1 MRICISSGHS
11 TECQGASGI
20 LNEVTEATR
29 VVNQLAID
37 LRDRGHDVK
46 TYHDTVSTS
55 QNENLNRIVDWHNS
69 HARDLDISVH
79 FNAYVETDKPM
90 GTEVLYYSQQAL
102 AAKLSAAI
110 AICGFIDRGAKHR
123 PDLFVLSQTSEP
135 CVLLEICFVDS
146 LADVE
151 IYSENFEDICDSLAD
166 VAGGEDGEDIFAPPG
181 GEALFHAIG
190 ACSEFGGP
198 EDIGVTSDEGLAL
211 HFDITADNQ
220 HLFLP
225 YQPAG
230 TLGLARRL
238 NPYVHYVACRWNY
251 DVTSKEMLAEGVAL
265 VRVPST
271 GQELAAFPA
280 DWGPNEA
287 TGRIA
292 DLSPGLLADLGLETD
307 DEVEVIF
314 PHPSASD

>member
-1 MRICISSGHS
+1 MTKIPR
-11 TECQGASGI
+11 
-20 LNEVTEATR
+20 LTR
-29 VVNQLAID
+29 NDQPANQLAID
-37 LRDRGHDVK
+37 LRDRGHEVM

-55 QNENLNRIVDWHNS
+55 QNENLNRIVNWHNS
-69 HARDLDISVH
+69 QVRDLDISVH

-90 GTEVLYYSQQAL
+90 GCEVLYYSQQAL

-110 AICGFIDRGAKHR
+110 AVCGFIDRGAKHR

-146 LADVE
+146 LADAE
-151 IYSENFEDICDSLAD
+151 IYHENFEDICDSLAD
-166 VAGGEDGEDIFAPPG
+166 VAGGDDGDEDIFEPPG

-198 EDIGVTSDEGLAL
+198 DDFGVSSDEGLAL
-211 HFDITADNQ
+211 HFEITDDNQ

-225 YQPAG
+225 FQPPE
-230 TLGLARRL
+230 THGLARRL
-238 NPYVHYVACRWNY
+238 NPFVHYVACRWNY
-251 DVTSKEMLAEGVAL
+251 DVTPKSMLAEGQAL

-271 GQELAAFPA
+271 GLELAAFPA

-287 TGRIA
+287 TGRVA

-314 PHPSASD
+314 PHPDS

>member
-29 VVNQLAID
+29 VTNQLAID
-37 LRDRGHDVK
+37 LRDRGHEVM

-69 HARDLDISVH
+69 QTRDLDLSIH
-79 FNAYVETDKPM
+79 FNAHVETSEPV
-90 GTEVLYYSQQAL
+90 GCEVLYYSQQAL

-110 AICGFIDRGAKHR
+110 AVCGFIDRGAKKR
-123 PDLFVLSQTSEP
+123 KDLFFLNSTAMP
-135 CVLLEICFVDS
+135 AALLEICFVDS
-146 LADVE
+146 EADAG
-151 IYSENFEDICDSLAD
+151 IYRENFEDICDSLAD
-166 VAGGEDGEDIFAPPG
+166 VAGSDEDEDIFAPPG
-181 GEALFHAIG
+181 GEALFRAIG

-198 EDIGVTSDEGLAL
+198 EDIGVSSDEGLAL
-211 HFDITADNQ
+211 HFDVTADNQ

-225 YQPAG
+225 YQPSG
-230 TLGLARRL
+230 SSGLARRL
-238 NPYVHYVACRWNY
+238 NPNVHYIACRWNY
-251 DVTSKEMLAEGVAL
+251 DITSKEMLAEGIAL

-271 GQELAAFPA
+271 GAEMAAFPA
-280 DWGPNEA
+280 DWGPNEN
-287 TGRIA
+287 TRRVA

-314 PHPSASD
+314 PHPSASG

>member
-37 LRDRGHDVK
+37 LRDRGHEVM

-69 HARDLDISVH
+69 NARDLDISVH
-79 FNAYVETDKPM
+79 FNAYVETAKAM
-90 GTEVLYYSQQAL
+90 GCEVLYYSQQAL
-102 AAKLSAAI
+102 AAKLSEAI
-110 AICGFIDRGAKHR
+110 ASCGFIDRGAKHR

-146 LADVE
+146 LADAE
-151 IYSENFEDICDSLAD
+151 IYRANFEEICDAIAD
-166 VAGGEDGEDIFAPPG
+166 EAGDEDEDIFAPPG
-181 GEALFHAIG
+181 GEPLFHAIG
-190 ACSEFGGP
+190 TCSEFGGP
-198 EDIGVTSDEGLAL
+198 DDFGVTHDEGLAL
-211 HFDITADNQ
+211 HFDITAENQ

-225 YQPAG
+225 YQPFG
-230 TLGLARRL
+230 TSGLARRL
-238 NPYVHYVACRWNY
+238 NPYVHYIACRWNY
-251 DVTSKEMLAEGVAL
+251 DVTPKDMLAKGIAL

-271 GQELAAFPA
+271 GAEMAAFCA
-280 DWGPNEA
+280 DWGPNEN
-287 TGRIA
+287 TGRVA

-307 DEVEVIF
+307 DEVEIIF
-314 PHPSASD
+314 PHPDS

>member
-37 LRDRGHDVK
+37 LRDRGHEVM

-69 HARDLDISVH
+69 NARDLDISVH
-79 FNAYVETDKPM
+79 LNAYVETAKPM
-90 GTEVLYYSQQAL
+90 GCEVLYYSQQAL

-110 AICGFIDRGAKHR
+110 AEGGGFIDRGAKQR
-123 PDLFVLSQTSEP
+123 TDLFVLSQTSEP

-146 LADVE
+146 LADANL
-151 IYSENFEDICDSLAD
+151 YHENFEAICDAIAD
-166 VAGGEDGEDIFAPPG
+166 VAGGDDGDEDIFEPPG

-198 EDIGVTSDEGLAL
+198 EDIGVSSDEGLAL
-211 HFDITADNQ
+211 HFDVTADNQ

-225 YQPAG
+225 YQPSG
-230 TLGLARRL
+230 SSGLARRL
-238 NPYVHYVACRWNY
+238 NPYVHYLACRWNY
-251 DVTSKEMLAEGVAL
+251 DVTPKEMLAEGIAL

-271 GQELAAFPA
+271 GLEMAAFPA
-280 DWGPNEA
+280 DWGPNEN
-287 TGRIA
+287 TGRVA

-314 PHPSASD
+314 PHPDS

>member
-29 VVNQLAID
+29 VTDQLAID
-37 LRDRGHDVK
+37 LRDRGHEVM

-55 QNENLNRIVDWHNS
+55 QNENLNRIVDWHNGQ
-69 HARDLDISVH
+69 ARDLDLSIH
-79 FNAYVETDKPM
+79 LNAYVETTKPM
-90 GTEVLYYSQQAL
+90 GCEVLYYSQQAL
-102 AAKLSAAI
+102 AAKLSEAI
-110 AICGFIDRGAKHR
+110 ASCGFIDRGAKKR
-123 PDLFVLSQTSEP
+123 TDLFFLNNTAMP
-135 CVLLEICFVDS
+135 AVLLEICFVDS
-146 LADVE
+146 LADAE
-151 IYSENFEDICDSLAD
+151 IYHANFEEICDAIAD
-166 VAGGEDGEDIFAPPG
+166 EAGDEDEDIFAPPG
-181 GEALFHAIG
+181 GEPLFHAIG

-198 EDIGVTSDEGLAL
+198 ADIGVSSDEGLAL
-211 HFDITADNQ
+211 HFEITDDNQ
-220 HLFLP
+220 FLFLP
-225 YQPAG
+225 FQPPE
-230 TLGLARRL
+230 TTGLARRL

-251 DVTSKEMLAEGVAL
+251 DVTSKEMLAEGIAL

-271 GQELAAFPA
+271 GQELVAFPA

>member
-1 MRICISSGHS
+1 MRIAISSGHS

-37 LRDRGHDVK
+37 LRDRGHEVM

-79 FNAYVETDKPM
+79 LNAYVETAKPM
-90 GTEVLYYSQQAL
+90 GCEVLYYSQQAL

-110 AICGFIDRGAKHR
+110 ASGGGFIDRGAKQR
-123 PDLFVLSQTSEP
+123 TDLFVLSQTSEP

-146 LADVE
+146 LADANL
-151 IYSENFEDICDSLAD
+151 YHENFEAICDALAD
-166 VAGGEDGEDIFAPPG
+166 VAGGDDGEDIFEPPG
-181 GEALFHAIG
+181 GRALFRTIG
-190 ACSEFGGP
+190 TCSYFGGP
-198 EDIGVTSDEGLAL
+198 DDTGVTPDEGLAL

-225 YQPAG
+225 YQPSG
-230 TLGLARRL
+230 SSGLARRL
-238 NPYVHYVACRWNY
+238 NPYVHYIACRWDY
-251 DVTSKEMLAEGVAL
+251 DVTPKSMLAEGIAL

-271 GQELAAFPA
+271 GAEMAAFPA
-280 DWGPNEA
+280 DWGPNEN
-287 TGRIA
+287 TGRVA

-314 PHPSASD
+314 PHP

>member
-29 VVNQLAID
+29 VTNQLAID
-37 LRDRGHDVK
+37 LRDRGHEVM

-55 QNENLNRIVDWHNS
+55 QSENLNRIVDWHNS
-69 HARDLDISVH
+69 QARDLDISVH
-79 FNAYVETDKPM
+79 LNAYVETAKPM
-90 GTEVLYYSQQAL
+90 GCEVLYYSQQAL
-102 AAKLSAAI
+102 AAKLSEAI
-110 AICGFIDRGAKHR
+110 ASCGFIDRGAKKR
-123 PDLFVLSQTSEP
+123 TDLFFLNNTAMP
-135 CVLLEICFVDS
+135 AVLLEICFH
-146 LADVE
+146 
-151 IYSENFEDICDSLAD
+151 ENFEDICDSLAD
-166 VAGGEDGEDIFAPPG
+166 VAGGDEGEDIFEPPG

-198 EDIGVTSDEGLAL
+198 EDIGVSSDEGLAL

-225 YQPAG
+225 YQPSG
-230 TLGLARRL
+230 SSGLARRL
-238 NPYVHYVACRWNY
+238 NPYVHYIACRWNY
-251 DVTSKEMLAEGVAL
+251 DVTPKSMLAGGVAL

-280 DWGPNEA
+280 DWGPNEN
-287 TGRIA
+287 TGRVA